1 MGIVHIF
8 VRATEEE
15 LTRAIADPTSFEG
28 TSGRPP
34 EEMADLDKALPDI
47 QELLVAADIKVDLE
61 LGGEMIFPY
70 GNDTDFVMV
79 WSVDDVA
86 DTAEQLRDVPFDRL
100 ATFVDDP
107 DLVDDPEELD
117 YLKEYYEDVVGFFVA
132 AAEAR
137 AGAFMIT
144 T

>member
-1 MGIVHIF
+1 MGIVHTF
-8 VRATEEE
+8 VRATSEE

-34 EEMADLDKALPDI
+34 EEVVELDKALPDI
-47 QELLVAADIKVDLE
+47 QELLVAADVKVDLE
-61 LGGEMIFPY
+61 LGGKMIFPY

-100 ATFVDDP
+100 ATFIDDP
-107 DLVDDPEELD
+107 DLVDD
-117 YLKEYYEDVVGFFVA
+117 
-132 AAEAR
+132 R
-137 AGAFMIT
+137 TSST
-144 T
+144 TCRNTSRTWSASSLRRRRLAQALS